1 MTAYIQLA
9 RLGDVLG
16 LGTYSMLHDRISARV
31 DDTQDS
37 IVGPLRDPLK
47 QYWPSGLV
55 HASVLVLG
63 LLEVSTPFLFFSFW
77 TPDSLGYLCC
87 DTL

>member
-16 LGTYSMLHDRISARV
+16 LGTYSMLHDQISARV

-37 IVGPLRDPLK
+37 IVGPLRDP
-47 QYWPSGLV
+47 
-55 HASVLVLG
+55 
-63 LLEVSTPFLFFSFW
+63 
-77 TPDSLGYLCC
+77 
-87 DTL
+87 